1 MTTTTQT
8 KQNKLESVLE
18 KLNNST
24 DEEQKKRTI
33 SYQIKDFAETLARNH
48 YNLIHRS
55 GGVYEWIGGNGMY
68 VVKTTEELFDL
79 YINNKLD

>member
-1 MTTTTQT
+1 MTTTT
-8 KQNKLESVLE
+8 KQNKLESVLD

-24 DEEQKKRTI
+24 EEQKQRAL
-33 SYQIKDFAETLARNH
+33 SFQIKDFAETLARNH

>member
-1 MTTTTQT
+1 MTTQT
-8 KQNKLESVLE
+8 KQNKLELVLE

-24 DEEQKKRTI
+24 EEQKQRAI
-33 SYQIKDFAETLARNH
+33 SFQIKDFAETLARNH